1 MAAYII
7 TIILIVAVTCF
18 GLHLAKKE
26 RQEKNPHR

>member
-1 MAAYII
+1 MAVYII
-7 TIILIVAVTCF
+7 TTLLIIAVTCF